1 MTLREKQRLRRVI
14 QQNAREYS
22 NERRAV
28 VLEVMRGQL
37 DEKQLSQRRWLLTLR
52 ATYIAEAVTAL
63 EDHADND
70 GS

>member
-22 NERRAV
+22 NERRNV

-37 DEKQLSQRRWLLTLR
+37 DEKQMSQRRWLLTLH

-63 EDHADND
+63 EDHAD
-70 GS
+70 GT